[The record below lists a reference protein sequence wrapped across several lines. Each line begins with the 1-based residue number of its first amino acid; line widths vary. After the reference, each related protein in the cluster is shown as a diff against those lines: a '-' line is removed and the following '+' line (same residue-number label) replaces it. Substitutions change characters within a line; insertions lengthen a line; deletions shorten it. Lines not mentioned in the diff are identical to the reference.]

1 MTSRKNCLSLIGGVA
16 AFLLVLTPNAFAKH
30 SSTGGQAEVPCG
42 DGTITYSPVTLW
54 PPNHKMETIGIS
66 FAETH
71 PEGVS
76 DPAPETL
83 GLQVTAIS
91 SNQDAVDAA
100 GGSGCGKDTAPGDD
114 WSFNP
119 LLVLGTAGD
128 DTVTV
133 LDPVTVAA
141 ERCAK
146 IKSARVYT
154 IDVTCTDEGGTDSA
168 VLTVTVAHDKGKK
181 H

>member
-1 MTSRKNCLSLIGGVA
+1 MTSRNNCLSLIGGVA

-30 SSTGGQAEVPCG
+30 SSTGGQTQVPCG
-42 DGTITYSPVTLW
+42 DGTISYSPVTLW
-54 PPNHKMETIGIS
+54 PPNHKMETISIS
-66 FAETH
+66 FAES
-71 PEGVS
+71 EAVS
-76 DPAPETL
+76 DSDTL

-91 SNQDAVDAA
+91 SNQDAADAA
-100 GGSGCGKDTAPGDD
+100 GGSGCGKDKAPGDD
-114 WSFNP
+114 WSFDP
-119 LLVLGTAGD
+119 TLVLGKAGD

-133 LDPVTVAA
+133 SDPVKVAA

-154 IDVTCTDEGGTDSA
+154 IDVTCTDEGGTDNA

>member
-1 MTSRKNCLSLIGGVA
+1 
-16 AFLLVLTPNAFAKH
+16 
-30 SSTGGQAEVPCG
+30 
-42 DGTITYSPVTLW
+42 
-54 PPNHKMETIGIS
+54 METISIS
-66 FAETH
+66 FAES
-71 PEGVS
+71 EAVS
-76 DPAPETL
+76 DSDTL

-91 SNQDAVDAA
+91 SNQDAADAA
-100 GGSGCGKDTAPGDD
+100 GGSGCCKDKAPGDD
-114 WSFNP
+114 WSFDP
-119 LLVLGTAGD
+119 TLVLGKAGD

-133 LDPVTVAA
+133 SDPVKVAA

-154 IDVTCTDEGGTDSA
+154 IDVTCTDEGGTDNA

>member
-30 SSTGGQAEVPCG
+30 SSGGGQAQVPCG

-54 PPNHKMETIGIS
+54 PPNHKMKTVNIS
-66 FAETH
+66 FAES
-71 PEGVS
+71 ESVS
-76 DPAPETL
+76 DSDTL

-91 SNQDAVDAA
+91 SNQDTQDAA
-100 GGSGCGKDTAPGDD
+100 GNCGPETAAGDD

-119 LLVLGTAGD
+119 SLVLGTAGD

-133 LDPVTVAA
+133 PDPVQVAA
-141 ERCAK
+141 ERCGGDK
-146 IKSARVYT
+146 TGRVYT
-154 IDVTCTDEGGTDSA
+154 IQVTCTDEGGTDS
-168 VLTVTVAHDKGKK
+168 VPLTVTVAHDHGKK

>member
-30 SSTGGQAEVPCG
+30 SSTGGQAQVPCG

-54 PPNHKMETIGIS
+54 PPNHHMATISIS
-66 FAETH
+66 FAESET
-71 PEGVS
+71 VS
-76 DPAPETL
+76 DSDTL

-91 SNQDAVDAA
+91 SNQDAQDAA
-100 GGSGCGKDTAPGDD
+100 GGSGCGNETAAGDD
-114 WSFNP
+114 WIFDPTPVVGPTGN
-119 LLVLGTAGD
+119 
-128 DTVTV
+128 DTVAVPTSV
-133 LDPVTVAA
+133 KVAA

-146 IKSARVYT
+146 IKTPRVYT
-154 IDVTCTDEGGTDSA
+154 IEVTCTDDGGTDS
-168 VLTVTVAHDKGKK
+168 VPLTVTVAHDHGKK

>member
-30 SSTGGQAEVPCG
+30 SSTGGQAQVPCG

-54 PPNHKMETIGIS
+54 PPNHKMETINIS
-66 FAETH
+66 FAESEAT
-71 PEGVS
+71 S
-76 DPAPETL
+76 DSDTL
-83 GLQVTAIS
+83 ALQVTGIS
-91 SNQDAVDAA
+91 SNQDAADAA
-100 GGSGCGKDTAPGDD
+100 GGSGCGKDKAPGDD
-114 WSFNP
+114 WTFSNA
-119 LLVLGTAGD
+119 VVTGTAGD
-128 DTVTV
+128 DVHAVPTSVQ
-133 LDPVTVAA
+133 VAA

-154 IDVTCTDEGGTDSA
+154 IDVTCTDDGGTDS
-168 VLTVTVAHDKGKK
+168 VPLTVTVAHDHGKK

>member
-30 SSTGGQAEVPCG
+30 SSTGGQAQVPCG

-54 PPNHKMETIGIS
+54 PPNHKMETINIS
-66 FAETH
+66 FAESET
-71 PEGVS
+71 VS
-76 DPAPETL
+76 DSDTL
-83 GLQVTAIS
+83 GLQVTSIS
-91 SNQDAVDAA
+91 SNQDAADAA
-100 GGSGCGKDTAPGDD
+100 GGSGCGKDKAPGDD
-114 WSFNP
+114 WSFDP
-119 LLVLGTAGD
+119 SLKLGTASD

-133 LDPVTVAA
+133 LDPVTLAA

>member
-16 AFLLVLTPNAFAKH
+16 AFLLVLAPNAFAKH
-30 SSTGGQAEVPCG
+30 SSTGGQAQVPCG

-54 PPNHKMETIGIS
+54 PPNHHLATINIS
-66 FAETH
+66 FAES
-71 PEGVS
+71 EAVS
-76 DPAPETL
+76 DSDTL

-91 SNQDAVDAA
+91 SNQDTEDAA
-100 GGSGCGKDTAPGDD
+100 GGSGCGKETAPGDD
-114 WSFNP
+114 WSFDP
-119 LLVLGTAGD
+119 SLVLGTAGD

-133 LDPVTVAA
+133 LDPVKVAA

-146 IKSARVYT
+146 IKTPRIYT
-154 IDVTCTDEGGTDSA
+154 IDVTCTDEGGTDS
-168 VLTVTVAHDKGKK
+168 VPLIVTVAHDHGKK